1 MIANAAFAGLG
12 VAIAGGHPLSVLVGA
27 IASPFTSLNPALA
40 AGWFAGYTQYKMQK
54 PTGLDA
60 SEFLVIENMS
70 GLWKNRVG
78 RILLVTAL
86 GNLGSS
92 LGAWLAGA
100 AIIGT
105 ILG

>member
-1 MIANAAFAGLG
+1 
-12 VAIAGGHPLSVLVGA
+12 
-27 IASPFTSLNPALA
+27 
-40 AGWFAGYTQYKMQK
+40 MQK

-60 SEFLVIENMS
+60 SEFLVIEDVA

>member
-1 MIANAAFAGLG
+1 
-12 VAIAGGHPLSVLVGA
+12 
-27 IASPFTSLNPALA
+27 
-40 AGWFAGYTQYKMQK
+40 MQK

-60 SEFLVIENMS
+60 AEFLVIENVTE
-70 GLWKNRVG
+70 LWKNRVG

-100 AIIGT
+100 AIIGAV
-105 ILG
+105 LG

>member
-1 MIANAAFAGLG
+1 
-12 VAIAGGHPLSVLVGA
+12 
-27 IASPFTSLNPALA
+27 
-40 AGWFAGYTQYKMQK
+40 
-54 PTGLDA
+54 
-60 SEFLVIENMS
+60 VIEDVT

>member
-1 MIANAAFAGLG
+1 
-12 VAIAGGHPLSVLVGA
+12 
-27 IASPFTSLNPALA
+27 
-40 AGWFAGYTQYKMQK
+40 MQK

-60 SEFLVIENMS
+60 KEFLVVEDVRS
-70 GLWKNRVG
+70 LWGNRVG
-78 RILLVTAL
+78 RILLVTAF

-100 AIIGT
+100 AILGS

>member
-1 MIANAAFAGLG
+1 MVAYWGLAGLG
-12 VAIAGGHPLSVLVGA
+12 LVISGGHALWILVGA
-27 IASPFTSLNPALA
+27 IASPFTSLKPALA

-60 SEFLVIENMS
+60 SEFLVIEDVA